1 MTRSEKQHLIVVARN
16 FAFGGHPKKIR
27 SERIKWGDE
36 FRQSKLMYHSESRSG
51 DDLEGSR
58 LSDPRMEFRNTKN
71 RG

>member
-1 MTRSEKQHLIVVARN
+1 LIVVARN
-16 FAFGGHPKKIR
+16 FAFGGDPKKIR

>member
-1 MTRSEKQHLIVVARN
+1 LAD
-16 FAFGGHPKKIR
+16 PKKIR